1 MSLTL
6 KESLLC
12 YKLSV
17 DDGNDNIAK
26 IMTEIMTLMMVVV
39 GIKIYNINVKINMK
53 MKIVSD
59 FEIYL

>member
-6 KESLLC
+6 KEFLC

-39 GIKIYNINVKINMK
+39 GIIIYKC
-53 MKIVSD
+53 
-59 FEIYL
+59 